1 MAAPTQFAINR
12 SDLPLIENAPTHD
25 ESPDVFVRLSQDL
38 VVALPGGSVSRARL
52 PGRRPTSEYGV
63 LLHQGRSLGPA
74 MKPSRDIPTSSG
86 TLLTVHLSGPFP
98 LLLDDPEG
106 HVGHVWISYQLD
118 PLQFDMFG
126 PEVIEQPDAV
136 PQQHGGQVY
145 VYFVQYPRLETLL
158 DEASSANRDVLLAS
172 GSPGLIDRA
181 LYTVG
186 DEGERRPL
194 VVPSIGDGVGQDED
208 RDVLAYGMS
217 A

>member
-1 MAAPTQFAINR
+1 MTWISCYPWRSPQGWPRQRSSPSTDPISPSSKMRLPMMKAPTCSYASLKTSSSR
-12 SDLPLIENAPTHD
+12 Y
-25 ESPDVFVRLSQDL
+25 
-38 VVALPGGSVSRARL
+38 PGGSVSRARL

-86 TLLTVHLSGPFP
+86 TLLTVRLSGPFP

-136 PQQHGGQVY
+136 PQQHGDHALRHCWT
-145 VYFVQYPRLETLL
+145 RLAAPT
-158 DEASSANRDVLLAS
+158 ATFFSPAAALA
-172 GSPGLIDRA
+172 
-181 LYTVG
+181 
-186 DEGERRPL
+186 
-194 VVPSIGDGVGQDED
+194 
-208 RDVLAYGMS
+208 
-217 A
+217 